1 MNFELS
7 EEQLLLKETIR
18 EFAEKEISPLVRE
31 YEKKGEYPLEILKRL
46 SDLGIMG
53 MEIPSEYGGNELS
66 KLSEVIIIEELARI
80 CPSTALI
87 VCVHNSVFCY
97 PILKYGNEEQKKKYL
112 PSAAKGEI
120 IGGFCLT
127 EPQAGSDAANQKTR
141 AIRKGDFYILNGTK
155 SWITNATIAQA
166 LIIIAVTDP
175 EKGHKGISA
184 FIVDTSNPGLRISK
198 VEKKMGLKSSQT
210 AEIVLEDCKVPAE
223 NLLGEEGMGLKIALS
238 SLDGSRIGIAAQS
251 VGLAQRAL
259 EEAVM
264 YSKQRYAFNKQ
275 LSEFQAIQFMIADM
289 ATMLEGARL
298 LTYRAANL
306 KDRGESYTKEASMAK
321 LYASEVANKIVYQ
334 ALQIHGAYGY
344 SEEFIIEKLYRD
356 ARVLTIYEGTSEV
369 QRIVIARNILKED

>member
-1 MNFELS
+1 
-7 EEQLLLKETIR
+7 
-18 EFAEKEISPLVRE
+18 
-31 YEKKGEYPLEILKRL
+31 
-46 SDLGIMG
+46 
-53 MEIPSEYGGNELS
+53 
-66 KLSEVIIIEELARI
+66 
-80 CPSTALI
+80 
-87 VCVHNSVFCY
+87 VFCY